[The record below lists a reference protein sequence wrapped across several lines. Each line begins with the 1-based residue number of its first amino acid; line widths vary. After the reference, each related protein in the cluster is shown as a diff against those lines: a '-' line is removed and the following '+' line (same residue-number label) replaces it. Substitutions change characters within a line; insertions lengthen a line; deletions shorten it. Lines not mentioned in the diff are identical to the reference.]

1 MITVMTNEISSP
13 LSPVPF
19 QLPKTMDGQ
28 NDPWFTDKL
37 FKVLDLFKL
46 HEKLAPFRE
55 ELELRSAVEDDENTA
70 SKPLNLPK
78 RMMRDF
84 L

>member
-1 MITVMTNEISSP
+1 MITMMTYEVSSP

-19 QLPKTMDGQ
+19 RLFKTIDEQ
-28 NDPWFTDKL
+28 TDPWFTDKL

>member
-1 MITVMTNEISSP
+1 MITMMTHEVSSP

-19 QLPKTMDGQ
+19 RLFKTIDEQ
-28 NDPWFTDKL
+28 TDPWFTDKL